1 MNRADSPK
9 PPVAPKP
16 KAASS
21 LTPQTPPKFCSSS
34 LRPESLP
41 SPNSSMSRG
50 PKPPIAPKPRLAT
63 PSEWRASVYMI
74 NSLNKCSNGKLPCVD
89 RGLYEERR
97 STPECSESEA
107 DEDYIVAPRAPPAE
121 EGAKDAGCVENTVT
135 GPPEAGEEEEG
146 QERGEGCGP
155 AGPTAAEAWAVL
167 SGQADRDVALAPKD
181 AEGAE
186 CAGAAGTED
195 QTFTSEEEEE
205 EGNLAEEHSACS
217 LGDGG
222 LGDGGAE
229 SPSDS
234 IPAHLEVVEDAAAD
248 CEEEPGAPGTPEEA
262 DAQPDRSVDEGDNA
276 GEEPPEDEGS
286 ATGVPEAEVAIDDPD
301 VSPEAC
307 EDAAGD
313 GGQHGGQDEPAGPNE
328 NADPAE
334 AEVGEDPREGED
346 PVQDEAAEDSCHII
360 PFESDSVDDLVPP
373 LSARPYELFPTES
386 TSFCSESYPPYSESA
401 QEPGPGERAEPDPEA
416 GPGRER
422 RGSAQGGAGEEG
434 PPVPDVL
441 VLPED
446 EDANPYE
453 MGVGPPC
460 GADPGEAET
469 PGAQAASE
477 ELSPDAEGGLV
488 PIDRKNVMA
497 RARPHSGKVAGYV
510 PETVPEE
517 MGPEA
522 GSAAARKTVLSL
534 EGKPLDVGR
543 ALPAKPRAFTLY
555 PRSFS
560 VEGREIPVSLYRE
573 PEACGLDGHGIKRKE
588 DNLSLPCVIGSSGS
602 FSQRSHLPSSGT
614 STPSSMV
621 DIPPPFDL
629 ACITKKPITKSSPS
643 LLVESELPDKQ
654 KKKKSSFKRFLA
666 LTFRK
671 KSESKVHV
679 DVSVSSS
686 RSSSESSYHGPA
698 RLLEMDR
705 RSLSNSPQLR
715 ARTGKLRACDS
726 PSSLIFCREG
736 KRKGVPFSRT
746 VSRVESFEDRSR
758 PPFLPLPLTK
768 PRSISFPNADT
779 SDYENIPAMN
789 SDYENIQIPPRRPA
803 RAGTFTKLFED
814 QSRAL
819 STANEN
825 DGYVD
830 MSSFNA
836 FESKPQ
842 SADPEAESAYTE
854 PYKVCPI
861 STAAPKEDLTS
872 DEEHGS
878 SEEEEDSAARDPSLT
893 HKVEGQSRA
902 HVIAQELLSSE
913 KAYVE
918 MLQHL
923 YLDFHGAVVR
933 ALDETDCEGKDP
945 VAREELR
952 RGLSELP
959 AIRDLH
965 QGILEELEERLA
977 RWEGQQ
983 KVADVFLAREQE
995 FEHHATHILQF
1006 DRYLSLLGE
1015 NCLHAPRLAAA
1026 VREFEQSQQ
1035 GGGQNVKHR
1044 LLRVVRRL
1052 FQYQVLLTDY
1062 LNNLCPDSAEYDD
1075 TQGALTLISKVT
1087 DRANDSMEQGENLQK
1102 LVHIEHSVRGQGD
1115 LLQPGR
1121 EFLKEGTLMKVTG
1134 KNRRPRHLFLMSDV
1148 LLYTYPQKDGKYR
1161 LKSVLAVA
1169 SMKVSRP
1176 VMEKVPYALKIET
1189 PESCLTLSASSCAER
1204 DEWHSC
1210 VSRALP
1216 DDYKAQAL
1224 AAFQHSVE
1232 IRERLGVSLGERP
1245 PTLVP
1250 VTHVMMCMNCGCD
1263 FSLTLRRHHC
1273 HACGKIVCRNC
1284 SRNKY
1289 PLKYLKDRMAKV
1301 CDGCYG
1307 ELKKRGGDAPGLMRE
1322 RPLSMSFPLSSARF
1336 SSSAF
1341 SSVFHSINPSAFRK
1355 QRKVPSALTEVAASG
1370 EGSAISGYL
1379 SRCKKGKRHWKKLW
1393 FVIKGKVLYTYA
1405 AREDT
1410 VALESMP
1417 LLGFTIAPGK
1427 EEGSS
1432 EAGPTFHLYHKKTL
1446 FYSFKAEDSNSAQ
1459 RWIEAMEDAS
1469 VL

>member
-1 MNRADSPK
+1 
-9 PPVAPKP
+9 
-16 KAASS
+16 
-21 LTPQTPPKFCSSS
+21 
-34 LRPESLP
+34 
-41 SPNSSMSRG
+41 MSRG

-842 SADPEAESAYTE
+842 SADPEAERMGACAHFKEGVSRKADKVTALVVSTRVHTTLVTSLQHEEIEPRLLSPWDFPGKTGVGFHFLRQGTFTDQGSNPRRLSVHVVACVHFPRHTRLWASQNPMSRGAWRATVHRVAKSWTRLRDLNTLCPQLGEPRSFTE
-854 PYKVCPI
+854 RVSVSLLQLAVNGSNQSI
-861 STAAPKEDLTS
+861 LKEINP
-872 DEEHGS
+872 EY
-878 SEEEEDSAARDPSLT
+878 SL
-893 HKVEGQSRA
+893 EGQMSLEPS
-902 HVIAQELLSSE
+902 VM
-913 KAYVE
+913 K
-918 MLQHL
+918 
-923 YLDFHGAVVR
+923 AVVR
-933 ALDETDCEGKDP
+933 ENRVRNTPIVTFTTHVHRCLWLSANDLKTQQRIFAIQSHTA
-945 VAREELR
+945 ARQPSQDFNPGRFQHLWCSQTCREIAFHSVGIAAFNLSNVPLELR
-952 RGLSELP
+952 GGSGR
-959 AIRDLH
+959 A
-965 QGILEELEERLA
+965 
-977 RWEGQQ
+977 
-983 KVADVFLAREQE
+983 V
-995 FEHHATHILQF
+995 
-1006 DRYLSLLGE
+1006 LG
-1015 NCLHAPRLAAA
+1015 
-1026 VREFEQSQQ
+1026 
-1035 GGGQNVKHR
+1035 
-1044 LLRVVRRL
+1044 
-1052 FQYQVLLTDY
+1052 
-1062 LNNLCPDSAEYDD
+1062 
-1075 TQGALTLISKVT
+1075 
-1087 DRANDSMEQGENLQK
+1087 
-1102 LVHIEHSVRGQGD
+1102 
-1115 LLQPGR
+1115 GR
-1121 EFLKEGTLMKVTG
+1121 EPPSRAVIKHHSLRSHGCSTPGSPILYPLSCRAGPECHYDYGSDCAGTRKG
-1134 KNRRPRHLFLMSDV
+1134 RGRRSPRSVVSDSLQLHEPRHARPS
-1148 LLYTYPQKDGKYR
+1148 YPSPTSGVYPNPCP
-1161 LKSVLAVA
+1161 S
-1169 SMKVSRP
+1169 SR
-1176 VMEKVPYALKIET
+1176 
-1189 PESCLTLSASSCAER
+1189 
-1204 DEWHSC
+1204 
-1210 VSRALP
+1210 
-1216 DDYKAQAL
+1216 
-1224 AAFQHSVE
+1224 
-1232 IRERLGVSLGERP
+1232 IRG
-1245 PTLVP
+1245 
-1250 VTHVMMCMNCGCD
+1250 
-1263 FSLTLRRHHC
+1263 FS
-1273 HACGKIVCRNC
+1273 N
-1284 SRNKY
+1284 
-1289 PLKYLKDRMAKV
+1289 
-1301 CDGCYG
+1301 
-1307 ELKKRGGDAPGLMRE
+1307 E
-1322 RPLSMSFPLSSARF
+1322 
-1336 SSSAF
+1336 
-1341 SSVFHSINPSAFRK
+1341 SAFRMRWPK
-1355 QRKVPSALTEVAASG
+1355 YWMILEA
-1370 EGSAISGYL
+1370 
-1379 SRCKKGKRHWKKLW
+1379 KK
-1393 FVIKGKVLYTYA
+1393 IKS
-1405 AREDT
+1405 DT
-1410 VALESMP
+1410 VSTVSPSISHEVM
-1417 LLGFTIAPGK
+1417 
-1427 EEGSS
+1427 
-1432 EAGPTFHLYHKKTL
+1432 GP
-1446 FYSFKAEDSNSAQ
+1446 
-1459 RWIEAMEDAS
+1459 
-1469 VL
+1469 

>member
-1 MNRADSPK
+1 NCTLSPSCLCFHPLDSPK

-21 LTPQTPPKFCSSS
+21 LTPQTPPKFCSS
-34 LRPESLP
+34 E
-41 SPNSSMSRG
+41 
-50 PKPPIAPKPRLAT
+50 
-63 PSEWRASVYMI
+63 
-74 NSLNKCSNGKLPCVD
+74 D
-89 RGLYEERR
+89 EE
-97 STPECSESEA
+97 
-107 DEDYIVAPRAPPAE
+107 
-121 EGAKDAGCVENTVT
+121 
-135 GPPEAGEEEEG
+135 
-146 QERGEGCGP
+146 
-155 AGPTAAEAWAVL
+155 PT
-167 SGQADRDVALAPKD
+167 
-181 AEGAE
+181 
-186 CAGAAGTED
+186 
-195 QTFTSEEEEE
+195 
-205 EGNLAEEHSACS
+205 LAEEPSACS
-217 LGDGG
+217 LAGAGPGDGG
-222 LGDGGAE
+222 PE
-229 SPSDS
+229 SPRER
-234 IPAHLEVVEDAAAD
+234 IAAHEVLEAAALGG
-248 CEEEPGAPGTPEEA
+248 EEEPGAPQEA
-262 DAQPDRSVDEGDNA
+262 AAEDAEPGRGVRQAGEGDDA
-276 GEEPPEDEGS
+276 GEEPPEAEGP
-286 ATGVPEAEVAIDDPD
+286 AARVPEAEVARDDPD
-301 VSPEAC
+301 VSREAC
-307 EDAAGD
+307 EQAAGAS
-313 GGQHGGQDEPAGPNE
+313 GQDEPA
-328 NADPAE
+328 APAG
-334 AEVGEDPREGED
+334 AGAGEDPREGEERA
-346 PVQDEAAEDSCHII
+346 QDEAAEESCHII
-360 PFESDSVDDLVPP
+360 PFESDSADDLVPA

-386 TSFCSESYPPYSESA
+386 TSFCSESHPPHSEPA
-401 QEPGPGERAEPDPEA
+401 REPRPGERAEPDPEA

-422 RGSAQGGAGEEG
+422 RGSAQGGAAEEG
-434 PPVPDVL
+434 PPVPED
-441 VLPED
+441 ED

-453 MGVGPPC
+453 MGVGPPR
-460 GADPGEAET
+460 GADPGEAGA
-469 PGAQAASE
+469 PGAQAALQ

-522 GSAAARKTVLSL
+522 GSAAAGVGADAAEARKTALSL
-534 EGKPLDVGR
+534 EGKPLDTGR
-543 ALPAKPRAFTLY
+543 ALPAKPRAFALY

-560 VEGREIPVSLYRE
+560 VEGREVPVPLYRE
-573 PEACGLDGHGIKRKE
+573 PEARGLGGHGVKGKE

-602 FSQRSHLPSSGT
+602 FSQRSRLPSSGT

-643 LLVESELPDKQ
+643 LLVESEPPDKHS

-666 LTFRK
+666 LTFK
-671 KSESKVHV
+671 KKTESKVHV
-679 DVSVSSS
+679 DVNASSS

-715 ARTGKLRACDS
+715 ARTGKPRACDS

-803 RAGTFTKLFED
+803 RPGTFTKLFED

-861 STAAPKEDLTS
+861 SAVAPKEDLTS
-872 DEEHGS
+872 DEERGS
-878 SEEEEDSAARDPSLT
+878 SEEEDSAAGDPSLT

-902 HVIAQELLSSE
+902 HIIAQELLSSE
-913 KAYVE
+913 KGAWVQSA
-918 MLQHL
+918 LRACALVTGLSGFQN
-923 YLDFHGAVVR
+923 FHGAVVR
-933 ALDETDCEGKDP
+933 ALDETDYEGKDP

-977 RWEGQQ
+977 HWEGQQ
-983 KVADVFLAREQE
+983 KVADIFLAREQE

-1006 DRYLSLLGE
+1006 DRYLSLLSE
-1015 NCLHAPRLAAA
+1015 NCLHTPRLAAA
-1026 VREFEQSQQ
+1026 IREFEQSQQ

-1052 FQYQVLLTDY
+1052 FQYQVLLTGG
-1062 LNNLCPDSAEYDD
+1062 PSGGW
-1075 TQGALTLISKVT
+1075 GALTISPSPCS
-1087 DRANDSMEQGENLQK
+1087 RPQENLQK

-1161 LKSVLAVA
+1161 LKSTLAVA

-1216 DDYKAQAL
+1216 EDYKAQAL
-1224 AAFQHSVE
+1224 AAFQHSME

-1289 PLKYLKDRMAKV
+1289 PLKYLRDRMAKV

-1307 ELKKRGGDAPGLMRE
+1307 ELRKSGGDAPGLRRE

-1393 FVIKGKVLYTYA
+1393 FVVKGKVLYTYA

-1417 LLGFTIAPGK
+1417 LLGFTVMPGK

-1446 FYSFKAEDSNSAQ
+1446 FYSFKAEDSSLAQ
-1459 RWIEAMEDAS
+1459 RWVEAMEDAS

>member
-1 MNRADSPK
+1 
-9 PPVAPKP
+9 
-16 KAASS
+16 
-21 LTPQTPPKFCSSS
+21 
-34 LRPESLP
+34 
-41 SPNSSMSRG
+41 MSRG

-63 PSEWRASVYMI
+63 PSEWRASVYVI

-107 DEDYIVAPRAPPAE
+107 DEDYIVAPRSPPAE

-135 GPPEAGEEEEG
+135 GPPEAGEEG

-167 SGQADRDVALAPKD
+167 SGQADRDVAPAPKD
-181 AEGAE
+181 AEGAD

-205 EGNLAEEHSACS
+205 EGKLAEEHSACS

-222 LGDGGAE
+222 PGDGGAE

-248 CEEEPGAPGTPEEA
+248 GEEEPGAPGTPEEA
-262 DAQPDRSVDEGDNA
+262 DAEPERGVDEGDNA
-276 GEEPPEDEGS
+276 GGEPPEDEGS

-401 QEPGPGERAEPDPEA
+401 QEPGPGERAERDPEA

-446 EDANPYE
+446 DDANPYE

-460 GADPGEAET
+460 GADPGQAET

-477 ELSPDAEGGLV
+477 ELSPEAEGGLV

-842 SADPEAESAYTE
+842 SADPEAESLAVSYAPRMHLKGTAIQSPPLTHSGGVSRKADKVIALVVSSGPARLLSPWDFPGKTRVDFHFLRQGIFTDQGSNPRRLSVHVVACVHFPRHTRLWASQNPMDRGAWQATAHRVAKSWTRLRDLNALCPQLGE
-854 PYKVCPI
+854 PIPGLLVSLGQNELMQPGIKLSCPLWLENA
-861 STAAPKEDLTS
+861 TFTGALRPRAPKHLTCGS
-872 DEEHGS
+872 QAGTATTHEREGKQRDGLLWFLPAGVNPHHLSQISSLVVERSSSSLIPSPRAGLWWGCSSLAFQAGCRAEGMKTREAGSRRQCCGNKNTHHCENKASLHGFFG
-878 SEEEEDSAARDPSLT
+878 EMSAAGVLDQLSPGGRFGTARD
-893 HKVEGQSRA
+893 QS
-902 HVIAQELLSSE
+902 
-913 KAYVE
+913 
-918 MLQHL
+918 
-923 YLDFHGAVVR
+923 
-933 ALDETDCEGKDP
+933 
-945 VAREELR
+945 
-952 RGLSELP
+952 
-959 AIRDLH
+959 
-965 QGILEELEERLA
+965 
-977 RWEGQQ
+977 
-983 KVADVFLAREQE
+983 
-995 FEHHATHILQF
+995 
-1006 DRYLSLLGE
+1006 LSLSCARFLPELVSSASSMPG
-1015 NCLHAPRLAAA
+1015 AALAAA
-1026 VREFEQSQQ
+1026 V
-1035 GGGQNVKHR
+1035 
-1044 LLRVVRRL
+1044 
-1052 FQYQVLLTDY
+1052 
-1062 LNNLCPDSAEYDD
+1062 
-1075 TQGALTLISKVT
+1075 
-1087 DRANDSMEQGENLQK
+1087 
-1102 LVHIEHSVRGQGD
+1102 
-1115 LLQPGR
+1115 
-1121 EFLKEGTLMKVTG
+1121 
-1134 KNRRPRHLFLMSDV
+1134 
-1148 LLYTYPQKDGKYR
+1148 
-1161 LKSVLAVA
+1161 
-1169 SMKVSRP
+1169 
-1176 VMEKVPYALKIET
+1176 
-1189 PESCLTLSASSCAER
+1189 
-1204 DEWHSC
+1204 
-1210 VSRALP
+1210 
-1216 DDYKAQAL
+1216 
-1224 AAFQHSVE
+1224 
-1232 IRERLGVSLGERP
+1232 
-1245 PTLVP
+1245 
-1250 VTHVMMCMNCGCD
+1250 
-1263 FSLTLRRHHC
+1263 
-1273 HACGKIVCRNC
+1273 
-1284 SRNKY
+1284 
-1289 PLKYLKDRMAKV
+1289 
-1301 CDGCYG
+1301 
-1307 ELKKRGGDAPGLMRE
+1307 
-1322 RPLSMSFPLSSARF
+1322 
-1336 SSSAF
+1336 
-1341 SSVFHSINPSAFRK
+1341 
-1355 QRKVPSALTEVAASG
+1355 VAASG
-1370 EGSAISGYL
+1370 RVSLTGRGWAGAFVKDL
-1379 SRCKKGKRHWKKLW
+1379 DFALMRRHWKE
-1393 FVIKGKVLYTYA
+1393 VLGSRIVSNPRI
-1405 AREDT
+1405 ARQ
-1410 VALESMP
+1410 SRP
-1417 LLGFTIAPGK
+1417 LLLGAACSGAH
-1427 EEGSS
+1427 
-1432 EAGPTFHLYHKKTL
+1432 EALLRVQEMP
-1446 FYSFKAEDSNSAQ
+1446 
-1459 RWIEAMEDAS
+1459 DAVS
-1469 VL
+1469 DPLAVEIVGGMMWLVSM